1 MSSQPLR
8 PPTPSSESE
17 RSRTSISDDFE
28 NLSGIPLTPFEHT
41 FPPRPHSHSGHHRS
55 GLENGIRNRG
65 GDDGEMEKFDRREV
79 CVKMCRQDPC
89 FDVLGTDQSIIQA
102 CDDDWK
108 YPRCSRS
115 FWSGTLHYTFE
126 YYALKSI
133 VISQEGCSISISLKP
148 HITIPDTN
156 ECTVKMLKTSS
167 TKWRTFSGVEVV
179 PAGPTKAQI
188 EAPEGLEVF

>member
-65 GDDGEMEKFDRREV
+65 GDDGEMEKFDRRELA
-79 CVKMCRQDPC
+79 MMIGSTLG
-89 FDVLGTDQSIIQA
+89 VLA
-102 CDDDWK
+102 L
-108 YPRCSRS
+108 
-115 FWSGTLHYTFE
+115 SGAALCITL
-126 YYALKSI
+126 LNI
-133 VISQEGCSISISLKP
+133 
-148 HITIPDTN
+148 
-156 ECTVKMLKTSS
+156 ML
-167 TKWRTFSGVEVV
+167 
-179 PAGPTKAQI
+179 
-188 EAPEGLEVF
+188 